1 MKNYSIQKFWDFI
14 EETNKKI
21 KEKGLEIECYLKTSC
36 GSSKYTWRINIE
48 KGDKLYRIDL
58 GSSKI
63 EEMQGIYIMTTT
75 GNYSEVH
82 IELVNRAIKDAISFI
97 NEDEKYKKCK
107 LRYEEYLKDCTIP
120 SDNMLIDMIMR
131 EDANLYIYI

>member
-1 MKNYSIQKFWDFI
+1 MKNYSIQEFWDFI

-21 KEKGLEIECYLKTSC
+21 KEKGLEIECYLKTCC
-36 GSSKYTWRINIE
+36 GSAYTWRINIE

-63 EEMQGIYIMTTT
+63 KEMQNGVYVMRIT

-97 NEDEKYKKCK
+97 NEDERYKKCK
-107 LRYEEYLKDCTIP
+107 LRYEEYLKNCTIP
-120 SDNMLIDMIMR
+120 LDNMLIDMIMR
-131 EDANLYIYI
+131 EDANLYI